1 METQENGKS
10 EKGGGGGGL
19 VVVVWGGGGE
29 TTTDISGNFTGM
41 ANPM

>member
-1 METQENGKS
+1 MEIQESIESEERERERENERDGK
-10 EKGGGGGGL
+10 
-19 VVVVWGGGGE
+19 